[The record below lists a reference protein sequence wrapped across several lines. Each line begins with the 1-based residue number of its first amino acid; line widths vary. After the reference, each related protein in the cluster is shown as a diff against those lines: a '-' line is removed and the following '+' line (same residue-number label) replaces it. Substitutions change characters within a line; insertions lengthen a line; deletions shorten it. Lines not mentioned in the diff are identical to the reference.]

1 MHKSPKPTVWGPG
14 LEICISENSL
24 GSSSVQSDWDWIIN
38 QLDICP
44 KKNKVRKKNAPH
56 SPKSGLCLFSSLS
69 LLSVAASPLWL
80 PHLSSFFRLKFQA
93 SANITPVFPMP
104 PPPPVS
110 FKRPPP
116 FRANFIRV
124 TAKYPSPYF
133 QMTFMLQAKYTQR
146 HTCPVCGSLQNEFHE

>member
-1 MHKSPKPTVWGPG
+1 MNASFTLWEFWEMRTGAETLLWQAAYLCRSPRSPLSVWGPG
-14 LEICISENSL
+14 LEICISENSS
-24 GSSSVQSDWDWIIN
+24 GSSSVQSDWDWSIN

-44 KKNKVRKKNAPH
+44 KKNKVRKKSAPN
-56 SPKSGLCLFSSLS
+56 SLKPDLCLFSSLS
-69 LLSVAASPLWL
+69 LISV
-80 PHLSSFFRLKFQA
+80 
-93 SANITPVFPMP
+93 VP

-110 FKRPPP
+110 FERPAP

-133 QMTFMLQAKYTQR
+133 QMNFMLQAEYTRR